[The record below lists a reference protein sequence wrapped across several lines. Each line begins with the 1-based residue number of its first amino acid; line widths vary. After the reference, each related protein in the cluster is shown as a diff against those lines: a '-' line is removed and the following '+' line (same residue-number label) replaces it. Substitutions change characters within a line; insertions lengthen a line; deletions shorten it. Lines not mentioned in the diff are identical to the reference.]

1 MMENGLKDLKSED
14 EDSDYQDNEEE
25 VSKGVEHA
33 EIQEQ
38 INLDISV
45 NSK

>member
-25 VSKGVEHA
+25 VSKGAEHA
-33 EIQEQ
+33 ENLEQ
-38 INLDISV
+38 IILDILV

>member
-33 EIQEQ
+33 EI
-38 INLDISV
+38 
-45 NSK
+45 